1 MDCESRMGGTT
12 MIIECKKRAEGYKP
26 VKENELELIEH
37 LLNQN
42 FYKSYSI
49 TGSKIKVEGRT
60 CRVISFEIVEE
71 NWRSTSFNNEEDV
84 FFKCG
89 KDGQIHIIKD
99 KYNFKNY
106 IAVPFDMS
114 DKDVLKIFSDP
125 NFVSF
130 ERKHIVAPSLKKWG
144 LKTTT
149 KSFTVR
155 YGDILIFDENWEIVD
170 CLMNDPIKLPLNVLT
185 SHNYIVK

>member
-1 MDCESRMGGTT
+1 MRIKLE
-12 MIIECKKRAEGYKP
+12 KKAEGYKP
-26 VKENELELIEH
+26 VKGNEKEIINH
-37 LLNQN
+37 LLNHYGECYVGKN
-42 FYKSYSI
+42 KE
-49 TGSKIKVEGRT
+49 V
-60 CRVISFEIVEE
+60 V
-71 NWRSTSFNNEEDV
+71 SFNVPNKTVFISDETT

-130 ERKHIVAPSLKKWG
+130 ERKHTVAPSLKKWG

-170 CLMNDPIKLPLNVLT
+170 CLMNDPIKIPLNVLT
-185 SHNYIVK
+185 SHDYIVK